1 MYEIRFTASAER
13 YFKKTKEI
21 RLLEEYYNAIKKIS
35 MDPYIGEV
43 KKGDLAGI
51 YCYDIYYNRTN
62 YEIAYM
68 IYEHE
73 EKMIVVVLAGTRE
86 NFYQELKRYIK
97 DKH

>member
-13 YFKKTKEI
+13 YFKKVKEK
-21 RLLEEYYNAIKKIS
+21 RLLNEYYNTIKKIS
-35 MDPYIGEV
+35 INPYIGEM
-43 KKGDLAGI
+43 KKGDLAGV

-68 IYEHE
+68 IYEQ
-73 EKMIVVVLAGTRE
+73 EKRMIVVVLAGTRE

-97 DKH
+97 DKQ

>member
-13 YFKKTKEI
+13 YFKKVEEK
-21 RLLEEYYNAIKKIS
+21 RLLNEYYNTIKKIS
-35 MDPYIGEV
+35 INPYIGEM
-43 KKGDLAGI
+43 KKGDLAGV

-68 IYEHE
+68 IYEQ
-73 EKMIVVVLAGTRE
+73 EKRMIVVVLAGTQE

-97 DKH
+97 DKQ